1 MARRRSKSAE
11 VVLDQELEPA
21 VAEAAPATAE
31 PTAPRARRSYL
42 RIPLSEHGV
51 PDLSS
56 LEPDK
61 RAALVDAVGKLPE
74 RAQVDPALA
83 GMLISAIAQLEAAVL
98 ARKFNLPRDEMARI
112 TQPKPPLDE
121 LLARQAAIVLS
132 KHNVFGRFGDE
143 LALAALAASW
153 QAGVIQAA
161 NELAKQKLEAGKQ
174 KTESQPDVPNSSSE
188 A

>member
-1 MARRRSKSAE
+1 VARRRTKSAE
-11 VVLDQELEPA
+11 VVLDQELEPT
-21 VAEAAPATAE
+21 VAEAAPAAE
-31 PTAPRARRSYL
+31 PTAPRARRPYL

-56 LEPDK
+56 LDPDK
-61 RAALVDAVGKLPE
+61 RAALVDAVNKLPE

-83 GMLISAIAQLEAAVL
+83 SMLISAIAQLEAAVL
-98 ARKFNLPRDEMARI
+98 ARKYNLPRDEMARI

-161 NELAKQKLEAGKQ
+161 NELAKSKAEAQKQETQKQSDVSSNSTEA
-174 KTESQPDVPNSSSE
+174 
-188 A
+188 

>member
-1 MARRRSKSAE
+1 VARRRTKSPE
-11 VVLDQELEPA
+11 VVLDQEFEPT
-21 VAEAAPATAE
+21 VAEAAPAAAE

-56 LEPDK
+56 LDPNK

-83 GMLISAIAQLEAAVL
+83 GMLIGAIAQLEAAIL
-98 ARKFNLPRDEMARI
+98 ARKYNLPRDEMARI
-112 TQPKPPLDE
+112 AQPKPPLDE

-161 NELAKQKLEAGKQ
+161 NDLARSKAEAEKR
-174 KTESQPDVPNSSSE
+174 KTESQSHASNNVSE